1 MGGDG
6 LHFLDN
12 SMDSADNVSVSQ
24 YKNITEFSVKALK
37 QIEAVYNNY
46 KEEVLTLFTYISG

>member
-1 MGGDG
+1 VGGGG

-12 SMDSADNVSVSQ
+12 STYSADNVSVSQ
-24 YKNITEFSVKALK
+24 YKNITEFSVKAIK

-46 KEEVLTLFTYISG
+46 KEEVLTSLTYISG

>member
-1 MGGDG
+1 VGGGG

-12 SMDSADNVSVSQ
+12 STDSADNVSVLQ

-37 QIEAVYNNY
+37 QIEALYNNY